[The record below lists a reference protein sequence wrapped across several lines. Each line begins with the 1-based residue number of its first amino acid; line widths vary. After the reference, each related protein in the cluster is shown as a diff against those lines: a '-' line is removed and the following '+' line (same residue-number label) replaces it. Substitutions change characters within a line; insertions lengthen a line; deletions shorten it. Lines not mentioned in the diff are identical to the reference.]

1 MVSGIRGC
9 HDAAMSGELRT
20 TRSSRP
26 LTGRRLSPALGGGL
40 VALALVEA
48 AGMVVL
54 RSAVN
59 PVGLDVILASAGVG
73 LLFVTA
79 GLLGWARRPASRLG
93 PAMIL
98 TGVLWNAG
106 RLQGPAPF
114 PMVVVA
120 LAATSIGLALIV
132 YMLVADPAGRL
143 ASSLDRAIV
152 ALALLAGVR
161 DIPSVRGANP
171 LEGVLSSPA
180 AATLS
185 SVLSVIGVLTIATAI
200 VMVIAR
206 WWRSS
211 APARRRITPIYLA
224 ALVVGLRAIAQEVV
238 VSAGLIAKGSDVLK
252 LAELASFALI
262 PLSVLLS
269 LLRAELARTAV
280 ADLVIE
286 LGQTPEPA
294 RLRTVLARALGDPG
308 LEVLRWAPE
317 RSAYVDE
324 AGRAV
329 DPAARAGSRAVTLL
343 ERSGRSLAAIVHDP
357 ALLNDPGL
365 MPSVA
370 TAMRLEVENEHLQ
383 AEVEKQL
390 GEVRR
395 SRARIVEAG
404 DAERKRVERN
414 LHDGA
419 QQRLVALSLTLGL
432 LRSKMGP
439 DADPALIAQLDSVS
453 GELKEALAELRDL
466 ARGIHP
472 AVLAQAGLAAALL
485 NLAERSPVPVVIEQA
500 PEGRLPAT
508 VETTAYFVAAEALTN
523 VAKYARATRA
533 EVSVT
538 VRGDCLTIEV
548 RDDGVGGAEP
558 SLGSGLIGL
567 IDRVEAVGGRLSIES
582 PTGRGTRL
590 VADIPLDPTHPAAA
604 AAVNGKD

>member
-1 MVSGIRGC
+1 MVSGICGC
-9 HDAAMSGELRT
+9 HDAAMSGDPRT
-20 TRSSRP
+20 VRSSRP
-26 LTGRRLSPALGGGL
+26 LAGRRLSPALASGL
-40 VALALVEA
+40 AALALVEA
-48 AGMVVL
+48 AGIVVL

-59 PVGLDVILASAGVG
+59 PVGLEVILASTGVG
-73 LLFVTA
+73 LLFVMA
-79 GLLGWARRPASRLG
+79 GLLGWDRRPASLMG
-93 PAMIL
+93 PAMVL
-98 TGVLWNAG
+98 TGILWNAG

-120 LAATSIGLALIV
+120 LVATSIGLALIV
-132 YMLVADPAGRL
+132 YMLLADPSGRL
-143 ASSLDRAIV
+143 ASRLDRAIV
-152 ALALLAGVR
+152 VLALLAGVR
-161 DIPSVRGANP
+161 DIPSVSGANP
-171 LEGVLSSPA
+171 LGEVLSAPA
-180 AATLS
+180 PATLS
-185 SVLSVIGVLTIATAI
+185 SVLSVFGVLTIATAI
-200 VMVIAR
+200 VMVVAR
-206 WWRSS
+206 WWRAS
-211 APARRRITPIYLA
+211 APARRTITPIYVA

-238 VSAGLIAKGSDVLK
+238 VSAGLIAKSSDVLK

-294 RLRTVLARALGDPG
+294 RLRAVLARALGDPG

-317 RSAYVDE
+317 RSAYVDD

-329 DPAARAGSRAVTLL
+329 EPSARAGSRAVTLL
-343 ERSGRSLAAIVHDP
+343 ERSGRPLAAIVHDP
-357 ALLNDPGL
+357 ALLDDPGL

-419 QQRLVALSLTLGL
+419 QQRLVSLSLTLGL
-432 LRSKMGP
+432 MRSKLGP
-439 DADPALIAQLDSVS
+439 DADPALLAQLDSVS
-453 GELKEALAELRDL
+453 GELKEALAELREL

-472 AVLAQAGLAAALL
+472 AALAQAGLSAALL
-485 NLAERSPVPVVIEQA
+485 TLAERSTVPVVIERA

-508 VETTAYFVAAEALTN
+508 VETTAYFVASEALAN
-523 VAKYARATRA
+523 VAKYAGATRA
-533 EVSVT
+533 AISAVVA
-538 VRGDCLTIEV
+538 GDCLTIEI
-548 RDDGVGGAEP
+548 RDDGVGGADP
-558 SLGSGLIGL
+558 SLGSGLLGL
-567 IDRVEAVGGRLSIES
+567 ADRVEAVGGRLSIDS
-582 PTGRGTRL
+582 PAGGGTRL
-590 VADIPLDPTHPAAA
+590 VAEIPLDPARPAVAGA
-604 AAVNGKD
+604 DAEEG